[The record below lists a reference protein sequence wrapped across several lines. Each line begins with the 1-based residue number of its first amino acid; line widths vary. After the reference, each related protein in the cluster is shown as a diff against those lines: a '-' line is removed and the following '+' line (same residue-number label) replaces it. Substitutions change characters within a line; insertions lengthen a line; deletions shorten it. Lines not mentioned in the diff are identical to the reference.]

1 MVAIFVVLMFLGFIL
16 ADLVLQKVEARRAA
30 LALVPAGGGIASRRS
45 SLRPAIRDAWP
56 TLPEAVY
63 LSEGHSWL
71 RPRPSGVFRIGPDA
85 LVGQALGSV
94 TRVVPPKVGSEV
106 WAGTPLFQMEAGDR
120 VLTVAAP
127 VSGRVVEVNPE
138 LQDRPELAVSEPYG
152 AGWVCTFLPSR
163 LAEEK
168 PVWRL
173 GQEAVAW
180 FEQEVQRFS
189 EFLWTRFDSDLALG
203 ETSLDG
209 GVPAPGSLKVFDA
222 DTWKAFEIEFLSPR

>member
-152 AGWVCTFLPSR
+152 AGWKSV
-163 LAEEK
+163 
-168 PVWRL
+168 V
-173 GQEAVAW
+173 
-180 FEQEVQRFS
+180 
-189 EFLWTRFDSDLALG
+189 
-203 ETSLDG
+203 
-209 GVPAPGSLKVFDA
+209 
-222 DTWKAFEIEFLSPR
+222 